1 MDFSGEER
9 LQEARFLDCK
19 QVQEGTATSQTSKQ
33 VNWPV
38 AACAAASCRINISN
52 ICIYIYGFGLE
63 YCRSFLCKLLG
74 KGMQQCS
81 SDFLAIPMAKTDG
94 TWKCKWDM

>member
-52 ICIYIYGFGLE
+52 ICIYIYMDLDLSTVDLS
-63 YCRSFLCKLLG
+63 YASCWG
-74 KGMQQCS
+74 KACS
-81 SDFLAIPMAKTDG
+81 NAPVIF
-94 TWKCKWDM
+94 